1 MLLRKKNGNKKLELS
16 SERKLSEFRAD
27 SYMFNMNR

>member
-1 MLLRKKNGNKKLELS
+1 MLLRKKNGNKKLELK
-16 SERKLSEFRAD
+16 SERRLSEFRAD